1 MPAHILPEPETRSD
15 CLILSRPDFPAQ
27 NSGSRRPSFPRRNH
41 AGFTLVELL
50 VVLAIIGLL
59 TALLLPA
66 VQSARESAR
75 RLQCQNN
82 LKQIGLATQNYL
94 AAHGRLPPSFCISPE
109 SLEDREVHSWSA
121 QARLLPF
128 LEQSAA
134 SKRIQLDI
142 DWHLQVDGG
151 LTAWRPEVF
160 ACPSEV
166 NRDIRMRDGAPYV
179 AWQSYGFVGGTWKV
193 FDPLTRRGGNGAI
206 IVNGRLSA
214 GSIQDGLD
222 STLLSVEVKSYQPYV
237 RNADFFESTAPQTP
251 EALANVQGQ
260 FKLTGHTVW
269 PDGRIHHSGVTTLFT
284 PNTRVPYEVPEGIV
298 MTPRVVDI
306 DYTSQQEGKS
316 ASLTT
321 YSAIT
326 ARSYHHGIVNAAML
340 SGRVQAIGDTIDRSV
355 YQSLGT
361 RAGAE
366 TSNSQAIRYR

>member
-1 MPAHILPEPETRSD
+1 MQKSICNFCCSLK
-15 CLILSRPDFPAQ
+15 
-27 NSGSRRPSFPRRNH
+27 RRGAFERRH
-41 AGFTLVELL
+41 DAFTLVELL
-50 VVLAIIGLL
+50 VVLAVIGLL
-59 TALLLPA
+59 AALLLPA

-94 AAHGRLPPSFCISPE
+94 AGHRRFPPSFCISPE
-109 SLEDREVHSWSA
+109 SLDDREVHSWSA

-134 SKRIQLDI
+134 AKQIQLDI
-142 DWHLQVDGG
+142 DWHLQVGGG

-166 NRDIRMRDGAPYV
+166 NREIRMRDGAPYV
-179 AWQSYGFVGGTWKV
+179 AWLSYGFVGGTWKI
-193 FDPLTRRGGNGAI
+193 FDPVTRRGGDGAI

-237 RNADFFESTAPQTP
+237 RNADFFDATP
-251 EALANVQGQ
+251 PASPAALAGVSGQ

-284 PNTRVPYEVPEGIV
+284 PNTRVPYQVPEDIV

-316 ASLTT
+316 ASLAT
-321 YSAIT
+321 YSAVT
-326 ARSYHHGIVNAAML
+326 ARSHHSGIVNAAML
-340 SGRVQAIGDTIDRSV
+340 SGRVQSIGDTIDRRV

-361 RAGAE
+361 RAGTE